1 MNKLKFL
8 FNCVIHMDYA
18 ELFRTVGKV
27 HKITGKNRI
36 GIMIDVVRC
45 GIRYG
50 AGFNDYLLC
59 EFYNLTDA
67 QRATYI
73 TRSVNNQLVS
83 ILNNRDYYHFFD
95 NKAEFYS
102 TFSKYI
108 GRQWLDFSK
117 ASREDFAKFMEN
129 RDTIMVKPGSE
140 SGGKGVEKLSKK
152 DFSSLDAMYDQLKS
166 DGIGVVEDVL
176 QQHEEMNRMNPS
188 SINTLRIVTI
198 LNETGPHIV
207 YAHIRIGNSD
217 RPVDNL
223 HSGGMFAPIDLDR
236 GVIQYPAYDK
246 ARHTYQEHPRTH
258 TTIQGFAIPYWEEA
272 KAMCLEASQI
282 VPQMRYVGW
291 DVAITPTGPVFVEG
305 NNLPGYDILQMP
317 PHTPDKIGMLPRFQE
332 FVKGI

>member
-1 MNKLKFL
+1 MGKLKFIL
-8 FNCVIHMDYA
+8 TCMIRMDYP

-27 HKITGKNRI
+27 HKITGKNSV
-36 GIMIDVVRC
+36 GILSDVVRC
-45 GIRYG
+45 GIKYG

-73 TRSVNNQLVS
+73 TRSVNNNLVR

-95 NKAEFYS
+95 NKAEFYT
-102 TFSKYI
+102 TFAKYI

-117 ASREDFAKFMEN
+117 ASKEDFKKFMET
-129 RDTIMVKPGSE
+129 RDAVMVKPGSS
-140 SGGKGVEKLSKK
+140 SGGFGVNKLFKK
-152 DFSSLDAMYDQLKS
+152 DFSSLDAMYEKLKAE
-166 DGIGVVEDVL
+166 DIGVVEGVL
-176 QQHEEMNRMNPS
+176 KQHETMNQMNPHA
-188 SINTLRIVTI
+188 INTLRIVTI
-198 LNETGPHIV
+198 LNESGSHIV

-223 HSGGMFAPIDLDR
+223 HSGGMFAPIDLEK

-246 ARHTYQEHPRTH
+246 ARHTYTEHPRTH
-258 TTIQGFAIPYWEEA
+258 THIQGFAIPYWEEA
-272 KAMCLEASQI
+272 KSMCLEACQI
-282 VPQMRYVGW
+282 IPQMRYVGW
-291 DVAITPTGPVFVEG
+291 DVAITPDGPVFVEG

-317 PHTPDKIGMLPRFQE
+317 PHTPDKIGMLPRFRE

>member
-1 MNKLKFL
+1 MGKVKYLMS
-8 FNCVIHMDYA
+8 CVAHMDYG

-27 HKITGKNRI
+27 HKITGKNSV
-36 GIMIDVVRC
+36 GILADVVKC
-45 GIRYG
+45 GMKYG

-73 TRSVNNQLVS
+73 TRSVNNTLVAL
-83 ILNNRDYYHFFD
+83 LNNREYYHFFD
-95 NKAEFYS
+95 NKSEFYQK
-102 TFSKYI
+102 FAKYI

-117 ASREDFAKFMEN
+117 ATKEEFASFMAD
-129 RDTIMVKPGSE
+129 RDAVMVKPDSA
-140 SGGKGVEKLSKK
+140 SGGKGVEKLFKK
-152 DFSSLDAMYDQLKS
+152 DFPTLDAMYDQLKA
-166 DGIGVVEDVL
+166 DHVGVVEDVL
-176 QQHEEMNRMNPS
+176 QQHPQLNQLNSS

-223 HSGGMFAPIDLDR
+223 HSGGMFAPIDLEK

-246 ARHTYQEHPRTH
+246 ARHTYTEHPRTH
-258 TTIQGFAIPYWEEA
+258 TKIQGFAIPYWEES
-272 KAMCLEASQI
+272 KAMCLEAAQI

-291 DVAITPTGPVFVEG
+291 DVAITPDGPVFVEG

-317 PHTPDKIGMLPRFQE
+317 PHTPDKIGMLPRFRE